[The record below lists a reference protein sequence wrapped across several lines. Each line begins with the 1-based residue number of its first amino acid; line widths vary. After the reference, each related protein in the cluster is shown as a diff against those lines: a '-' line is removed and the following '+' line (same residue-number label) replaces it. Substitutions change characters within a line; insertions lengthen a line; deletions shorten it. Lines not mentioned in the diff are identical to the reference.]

1 MDYFKISEWIGIILI
16 VVSLFIYYSSK
27 KGFSFLPKM
36 KSSNSGSYGGF
47 TNDITEQAKEGKV
60 DPVIGRDEE
69 ILRVTQILTRRRKNN
84 VILVGEPGVGKT
96 AIVEGLALKII
107 TGDVP
112 AVLHNKRVLVLQV
125 ADLISGTKYRGE
137 FEHRVKQLVDYI
149 KNSGRSIILFIDEIH
164 TIMQTKG
171 AEGSVNISDI
181 LKPALAR
188 GELQVIGATTKKEYD
203 QYIMPDESWER
214 RFQKVMVDEPSID
227 ESIEILKGLKKNYEL
242 YHKVIFTDEA
252 IEQAVKLSEEY
263 IKGRHLPDKAIDL
276 MDEAAAMIHVH
287 EKEAPDHAVALLYGA
302 AGNITKEH
310 GLENEK
316 VIELKKELLGLRKQ
330 EISVDDTKDIEKLRK
345 DIVKKVKEI
354 QKEESEI
361 LSKNGWPEVTAEHI
375 KSVVAEW
382 AGLKEK
388 DIKYENS

>member
-1 MDYFKISEWIGIILI
+1 MDYFQISEWIGIILI
-16 VVSLFIYYSSK
+16 LASLFIYYSSK
-27 KGFSFLPKM
+27 KGISFLPKT
-36 KSSNSGSYGGF
+36 KSTNSASYGGF
-47 TNDITEQAKEGKV
+47 TNDITTLAKEGKV

-188 GELQVIGATTKKEYD
+188 GELQVIGATTKKEYE

-214 RFQKVMVDEPSID
+214 RFQKVMVDEPSIG

-242 YHKVIFTDEA
+242 YHKVVFTDES
-252 IEQAVKLSEEY
+252 IEQAVRLSEEY

-302 AGNITKEH
+302 AGNIIKES
-310 GLENEK
+310 GLESE
-316 VIELKKELLGLRKQ
+316 VITNLKKELLDLRRK
-330 EISVDDTKDIEKLRK
+330 ENSLDNAKDIEKLRK
-345 DIVKKVKEI
+345 EIVKKVKEI
-354 QKEESEI
+354 QKEESSI
-361 LSKNGWPEVTAEHI
+361 LEKKGWPKVTGEHI
-375 KSVVAEW
+375 RSVVAEW
-382 AGLKEK
+382 TDLKEK
-388 DIKYENS
+388 DIK

>member
-1 MDYFKISEWIGIILI
+1 MDYFQIIQWIGIVLI
-16 VVSLFIYYSSK
+16 IVSLLIYFSSK
-27 KGFSFLPKM
+27 KGYAFLPKNSS
-36 KSSNSGSYGGF
+36 SSNSGMAGGF
-47 TNDITEQAKEGKV
+47 TTDITEMARIGKI

-96 AIVEGLALKII
+96 AIVEGLALKLV
-107 TGDVP
+107 TDDVP
-112 AVLHNKRVLVLQV
+112 AVLKNKRVLVLQV

-149 KNSGRSIILFIDEIH
+149 KNSGRSVILFIDEIH
-164 TIMQTKG
+164 SIMQTKG

-203 QYIMPDESWER
+203 QYILPDESLER
-214 RFQKVMVDEPSID
+214 RFQKVMVDEPTIE

-252 IEQAVKLSEEY
+252 IDKAVRYSEEY
-263 IKGRHLPDKAIDL
+263 IKGRHLPDKAIDI

-287 EKEAPDHAVALLYGA
+287 EKEIPDHAVALLYGA
-302 AGNITKEH
+302 ADNVVKDNGIETT
-310 GLENEK
+310 
-316 VIELKKELLGLRKQ
+316 VIKNLKKELLGLRHQ
-330 EISVDDTKDIEKLRK
+330 EATLTDTKEIESLRK
-345 DIVKKVKEI
+345 HVVEKVKEI
-354 QKEESEI
+354 QKEESII
-361 LSKNGWPEVTAEHI
+361 LEKKGWPKVTAEHI
-375 KSVVAEW
+375 RIVVAEW
-382 AGLKEK
+382 SGMKEK
-388 DIKYENS
+388 DIK